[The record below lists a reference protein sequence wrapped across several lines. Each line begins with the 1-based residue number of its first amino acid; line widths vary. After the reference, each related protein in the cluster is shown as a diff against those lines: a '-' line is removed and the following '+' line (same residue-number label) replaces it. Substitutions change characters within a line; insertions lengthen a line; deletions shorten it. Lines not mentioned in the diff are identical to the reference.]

1 MYLFIFKCN
10 LRRSACPTLE
20 LACFYHSFCINVLN
34 TNLTCCHYYYSFQ
47 RLTCL
52 DFWHMIK
59 QHYGQDLGLTHEE
72 MESLQ
77 SSTESSMQARWP
89 STQHTL
95 LTAWQCLDWH
105 GPCSNVTL
113 PVGVSAR
120 PRGPAL
126 MRSSGGWNTRPLCAS
141 RGQSTRLWTPRR
153 PKGKRC
159 LPLWAHKTPTTR
171 YESGIFNCAAL
182 CMFGLFF
189 FFLPIIFI

>member
-1 MYLFIFKCN
+1 M
-10 LRRSACPTLE
+10 
-20 LACFYHSFCINVLN
+20 
-34 TNLTCCHYYYSFQ
+34 
-47 RLTCL
+47 
-52 DFWHMIK
+52 
-59 QHYGQDLGLTHEE
+59 
-72 MESLQ
+72 
-77 SSTESSMQARWP
+77 
-89 STQHTL
+89 
-95 LTAWQCLDWH
+95 
-105 GPCSNVTL
+105 TL

-182 CMFGLFF
+182 CMFGHFF
-189 FFLPIIFI
+189 FFFTNYFYLICYWLQQNDYQNTSAQALLDPLGVDWARKHSSLSVDLNPKENSATEESGSENIEDGRKTQTFWILLNSHL